1 MNLIT
6 TDYQEVINEVPN
18 IKDWIKSISNDILKK
33 EIDDSKI
40 KTFYQFGYFLPKV
53 ENKEEFYQ
61 KKYQEYMEML
71 FDDRLDE
78 ELSKVR
84 VSVTLKIGNFIMS
97 NRLEKGVIPKVIKD
111 IVTEITK
118 YKMLYEYQ
126 VHGNID
132 VLNSIPEFD
141 ESIATLEVVKNEIEY
156 PTDSYDIDDILDKI
170 SESGMESLTDGEKEF
185 LKNHSKNL

>member
-18 IKDWIKSISNDILKK
+18 IKDWIKSISENILEK

-40 KTFYQFGYFLPKV
+40 KTFYHFGYYLPKV
-53 ENKEEFYQ
+53 KNKEEFYG
-61 KKYQEYMEML
+61 KKYQEYTEML
-71 FDDRLDE
+71 FQDRLNE

-84 VSVTLKIGNFIMS
+84 VSLTIKIGNFMMS
-97 NRLEKGVIPKVIKD
+97 NRLGKGVIPKIIKD
-111 IVTEITK
+111 IVTEVTK
-118 YKMLYEYQ
+118 YKMFYEYQ
-126 VHGNID
+126 LHGNVD

-141 ESIATLEVVKNEIEY
+141 ESIATLEIVKNELE
-156 PTDSYDIDDILDKI
+156 PTIDNYDIDDILDKI
-170 SESGMESLTDGEKEF
+170 SDHGMDSLTDGEKEF

>member
-18 IKDWIKSISNDILKK
+18 IKDWIKSVSNDILKK

-97 NRLEKGVIPKVIKD
+97 NRLGKGVIPKMIRD
-111 IVTEITK
+111 IVTEVTN
-118 YKMLYEYQ
+118 YKMFYEYQ
-126 VHGNID
+126 LHGNID

-141 ESIATLEVVKNEIEY
+141 EIATLEIVKNELE
-156 PTDSYDIDDILDKI
+156 PTIDNYDIDDILDKI

>member
-6 TDYQEVINEVPN
+6 TDYQEVINEVSN

>member
-1 MNLIT
+1 
-6 TDYQEVINEVPN
+6 
-18 IKDWIKSISNDILKK
+18 
-33 EIDDSKI
+33 
-40 KTFYQFGYFLPKV
+40 
-53 ENKEEFYQ
+53 
-61 KKYQEYMEML
+61 MEML

-97 NRLEKGVIPKVIKD
+97 NRLEKGIVPKVIKD

-156 PTDSYDIDDILDKI
+156 SSDSYDIDDILDKI